1 MTWSTA
7 GAEKCYDS
15 PAHCERYA
23 MLLDD
28 TLEQMEIALR
38 VLPLA
43 KGNLRVFQVQI
54 GSQAKGSIGKAPE
67 SRRVVHESVLAKGEV
82 GTEPDS

>member
-43 KGNLRVFQVQI
+43 EGNHRVFQVRI
-54 GSQAKGSIGKAPE
+54 GNQAKGSNRKG
-67 SRRVVHESVLAKGEV
+67 SRIEGVACESVLAKGEV
-82 GTEPDS
+82 GTESDS

>member
-15 PAHCERYA
+15 PAHCEGYA
-23 MLLDD
+23 TLLDD

-43 KGNLRVFQVQI
+43 EEITGCSKFGLAIYEQMVGI
-54 GSQAKGSIGKAPE
+54 LEEDLG
-67 SRRVVHESVLAKGEV
+67 SVLGKRVYGTSAV
-82 GTEPDS
+82 GA